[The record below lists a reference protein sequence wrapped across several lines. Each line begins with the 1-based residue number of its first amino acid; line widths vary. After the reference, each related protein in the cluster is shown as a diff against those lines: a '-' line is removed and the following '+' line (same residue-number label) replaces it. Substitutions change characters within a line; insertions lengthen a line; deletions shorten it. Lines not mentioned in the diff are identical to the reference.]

1 MSLLA
6 LPFAR
11 TTLTA
16 SPTFLTISLA
26 LAASADGVTAYLFLS
41 QARIGRSVPL
51 MLLASGYFYS
61 ALAIVMHML
70 LFPGI
75 FSPEGL
81 LGAGAQSADWSW
93 VWWHGGFPLFVIGYA
108 IAHRRD
114 LERVGDPRFSPPVV
128 AVFAFVVVAIVASL
142 GVLTLRGEHLLPAIV
157 QRDRY
162 DLLLSTGVGPLVM
175 LSIVCAL
182 AALLRFTRLRTVTDL
197 WLAVAL
203 FASLLDCS
211 LTLFAGDRYSLG
223 WYLAR
228 VESLFASTIVL
239 LSFLGAI
246 DRLLARLAI
255 LSRLDE
261 LTGLA
266 NRRAFAE
273 DLASAIA
280 MAARANQSV
289 SLLMLDVDYFKAF
302 NDTYGHQQGDE
313 ALRTVAAC
321 VAKSLTRRSDFA
333 ARYGGE
339 EFAVVLPVTEIDG
352 AVQVAERIRSTVVRR
367 EVEHAGSPLG
377 VLTVSIGT
385 ATLEPAALRER
396 GSAEKLVRLADAALY
411 RAKEAGRNIVLTGE
425 ASGALLGARSTA

>member
-1 MSLLA
+1 MNSLAGSIPSRRSRRLAIGLASALAGMSLLA

-203 FASLLDCS
+203 FASRFSPATATRSDGIS
-211 LTLFAGDRYSLG
+211 
-223 WYLAR
+223 
-228 VESLFASTIVL
+228 
-239 LSFLGAI
+239 
-246 DRLLARLAI
+246 
-255 LSRLDE
+255 
-261 LTGLA
+261 
-266 NRRAFAE
+266 
-273 DLASAIA
+273 LAS
-280 MAARANQSV
+280 RV
-289 SLLMLDVDYFKAF
+289 SS
-302 NDTYGHQQGDE
+302 
-313 ALRTVAAC
+313 LRPSC
-321 VAKSLTRRSDFA
+321 CSRSSA
-333 ARYGGE
+333 
-339 EFAVVLPVTEIDG
+339 
-352 AVQVAERIRSTVVRR
+352 RSTVFS
-367 EVEHAGSPLG
+367 H
-377 VLTVSIGT
+377 VS
-385 ATLEPAALRER
+385 RFC
-396 GSAEKLVRLADAALY
+396 
-411 RAKEAGRNIVLTGE
+411 RASTNSRAWRT
-425 ASGALLGARSTA
+425 GARSLKIWRLRSRWPLARISPSRC